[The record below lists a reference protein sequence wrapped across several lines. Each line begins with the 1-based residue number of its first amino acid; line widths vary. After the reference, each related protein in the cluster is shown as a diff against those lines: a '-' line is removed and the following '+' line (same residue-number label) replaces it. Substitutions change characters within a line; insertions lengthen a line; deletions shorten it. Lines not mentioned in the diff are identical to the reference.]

1 MKILA
6 VHETTVPIGAAMG
19 NASIRFDAMTASA
32 LAIVSDRRIDGKPV
46 IGYAFDSI
54 GRYGSGALLKSRFLP
69 RLLAAAPDA
78 LLDARGLIDP
88 DRCYRLVMANE
99 KGGGHGERSVAVG
112 LLDAALWDLRAK
124 LEEKPLWRALADRY
138 HRRDASDR
146 ITVYGACGHFRD
158 GEGPADLGAEVRRAV
173 DAGFTRVK
181 IKLGG
186 TRTADDCARIE
197 AAAQA
202 MGGSDQLAVDLN
214 GGLEPD
220 IVADWLDHV
229 APFKLAWIEEPV
241 DPLDYSLLAS
251 FIKHCPTPVATGE
264 NLFSWDDAR
273 NLLRYGGIRGDRDII
288 QVDVSLSY
296 GICEYLRVVG
306 GFEAAGWSRKR
317 FWPHAG
323 HLFAA
328 QVVAGLAIGGHEAAV
343 DANLPYGG
351 FWDGTNIIDG
361 QVTMPALPGVGFEGK
376 ANFYKLL
383 APLGARA

>member
-1 MKILA
+1 MKIIAIQEATL
-6 VHETTVPIGAAMG
+6 PIGTAMG

-32 LAIVSDRRIDGKPV
+32 LAVISDRVIDGKPV

-78 LLDARGLIDP
+78 LLDAKGIIDP
-88 DRCYRLVMANE
+88 DRCYRLVMTNE

-138 HRRDASDR
+138 NRRDASDR
-146 ITVYGACGHFRD
+146 IAVYGTCGHFRA
-158 GEGPADLGAEVRRAV
+158 GEGLADLSDEVGRAV
-173 DAGFTRVK
+173 DAGFTCIK

-186 TRTADDCARIE
+186 TRVAEDCARIE
-197 AAAQA
+197 AAMKATNGRA
-202 MGGSDQLAVDLN
+202 RLAVDLN

-220 IVADWLDHV
+220 IVADWLHHV
-229 APFKLAWIEEPV
+229 EPFQLAWIEEPV
-241 DPLDYSLLAS
+241 EPLDYSLLAS
-251 FIKHCPTPVATGE
+251 FIKHCQTPVATGE

-273 NLLRYGGIRGDRDII
+273 NLLRYGGIRGDRDLL
-288 QVDVSLSY
+288 QLDVSLSY
-296 GICEYLRVVG
+296 GISEYLRIVG
-306 GFEAAGWSRKR
+306 GLEAAGWSRRR

-328 QVVAGLAIGGHEAAV
+328 QVVAGLALGGHEAAV
-343 DANLPYGG
+343 DASLPYGG
-351 FWDGTNIIDG
+351 FWDGTAISDG
-361 QVTMPALPGVGFEGK
+361 QVTMPSLPGVGFEGK

-383 APLGARA
+383 APLLNG

>member
-1 MKILA
+1 MKIIAIQEATL
-6 VHETTVPIGAAMG
+6 PIGTAMG

-32 LAIVSDRRIDGKPV
+32 LAVISDRVIDGKPV

-78 LLDARGLIDP
+78 LLDAKGIIDP
-88 DRCYRLVMANE
+88 DRCYRLVMTNE

-138 HRRDASDR
+138 NRRDASNR
-146 ITVYGACGHFRD
+146 IPVYGTCGHFRA
-158 GEGPADLGAEVRRAV
+158 GEGLADLSDEVGRAV
-173 DAGFTRVK
+173 DAGFTCIK

-186 TRTADDCARIE
+186 TRVAEDCARIE
-197 AAAQA
+197 AAMKATNGRA
-202 MGGSDQLAVDLN
+202 RLAVDLN

-220 IVADWLDHV
+220 IVADWLHHV
-229 APFKLAWIEEPV
+229 EPFQLAWIEEPV
-241 DPLDYSLLAS
+241 EPLDYSLLAS
-251 FIKHCPTPVATGE
+251 FIKHCQTPVATGE

-273 NLLRYGGIRGDRDII
+273 NLLRYGGIRGDRDLL
-288 QVDVSLSY
+288 QLDVSLSY
-296 GICEYLRVVG
+296 GISEYLRIVG
-306 GFEAAGWSRKR
+306 GFEAAGWSRRR

-328 QVVAGLAIGGHEAAV
+328 QVVAGLALGGHEAAV
-343 DANLPYGG
+343 DASLPYGG
-351 FWDGTNIIDG
+351 FWDGTAIRDG
-361 QVTMPALPGVGFEGK
+361 HVTMPSLPGVGFEGK
-376 ANFYKLL
+376 ANLYKLL
-383 APLGARA
+383 APLLNG